1 MQYKPFNKPEVLSSP
16 FECEECDVSIVI
28 PTYYKERSF
37 PHVVDSISEQ
47 LTNVLTEN
55 GPLKAEIIIVV
66 NWDEWEE
73 DAPAVKIA
81 QELLEQY
88 RESAIKFD
96 YPKNSDS
103 TWQTSKLWADAL
115 ASVIPL
121 KVVRYSSRLGKMA
134 AMQKWAEIAKW
145 NVVAFVDADL
155 TFPNYKPFLLA
166 ELVNPVY
173 NGKVQITIASLWAN
187 MGNAGMFAK
196 RLSGQRALNRQQ
208 FLGITQWL
216 QENWIWWYWIETAL
230 TLVIE
235 KLFGKR
241 KIKIVDWEG
250 VWQLTKVYKD
260 PLAAPIGYIK
270 MWANVLKTLVKVR
283 RLLKDPQKLKE
294 LQTKIM
300 NDDYCWNRSSEVNN
314 L

>member
-1 MQYKPFNKPEVLSSP
+1 MQYKLFNEPEVLSSP

-37 PHVVDSISEQ
+37 PHVVDSISRQ
-47 LTNVLTEN
+47 LANVLTEN
-55 GPLKAEIIIVV
+55 RPLKAEIIIVV
-66 NWDEWEE
+66 NWDEWEK

-81 QELLEQY
+81 QELLEKY
-88 RESAIKFD
+88 RKSAKD
-96 YPKNSDS
+96 SDP
-103 TWQTSKLWADAL
+103 TWQTSKLWPDAL

-121 KVVRYSSRLGKMA
+121 KVVRYSPRLGKMA

-145 NVVAFVDADL
+145 KVVAFVDADL
-155 TFPNYKPFLLA
+155 TFPDYRPFLLA

-235 KLFGKR
+235 KFFGKG

>member
-1 MQYKPFNKPEVLSSP
+1 MQYKLFNEPEVLSSP

-37 PHVVDSISEQ
+37 PHVVDSISRQ
-47 LTNVLTEN
+47 LANVLTEN
-55 GPLKAEIIIVV
+55 RPLKAEIIMVV

-88 RESAIKFD
+88 RESAE
-96 YPKNSDS
+96 YSDP
-103 TWQTSKLWADAL
+103 TWQTSKLWPDAL

-121 KVVRYSSRLGKMA
+121 KVVRYSPRLGKMA

-155 TFPNYKPFLLA
+155 TFPDYKPFLLA

-173 NGKVQITIASLWAN
+173 NDKVQMTIASLWAN

-196 RLSGQRALNRQQ
+196 RLSGQRALNRRQ

-241 KIKIVDWEG
+241 KVKIVDWEG